1 MNCNRGS
8 NKERLEWMYSAGP
21 AQHQDF
27 IDQEKED
34 YLLGKRKID
43 AGTFKGK
50 EEVGISLITVTK
62 RTTPWQK

>member
-1 MNCNRGS
+1 
-8 NKERLEWMYSAGP
+8 MYSAGP

-43 AGTFKGK
+43 AGTFKGN